1 MKLLLSRKDTMKLLI
16 LSELI
21 NKQCNQRDIARKFGL
36 TPQAISEHFKDLIA
50 ERFVAVVHKGYYEV
64 TEKGIE
70 WLNKNLLNL
79 HLFSDEL
86 VRKLY
91 SRSLVALAVG
101 DIAEGDQIEYRFW
114 DGFIYASKKEGGNG
128 IAMTSASDGED
139 VLIKPISS
147 FEPPKKGEVVI
158 VKVPDVGEGGSRRI
172 DVKRFKEFIKTKPS
186 SIVVAIGI
194 EALTACRK
202 VRIEPI
208 FFGAKDVCVEAA
220 HHGSGVI
227 VACTESKLDDLLR
240 RLIEEELKF
249 EIKEFDNSRNFEQCS
264 KKFKG

>member
-21 NKQCNQRDIARKFGL
+21 DKRCNQRDIARKFGL

-50 ERFVAVVHKGYYEV
+50 EGFVMVVHKGFYEV
-64 TEKGIE
+64 TEKGVE

-79 HLFSDEL
+79 HIFSDEL

-91 SRSLVALAVG
+91 SKSLVALAVG
-101 DIAEGDQIEYRFW
+101 EIDEGEQIKYWFQ
-114 DGFIYASKKEGGNG
+114 DGFIYAESNEQGNG
-128 IAMTSASDGED
+128 VAMTSASDGED
-139 VLIKPISS
+139 VLIKPTSG
-147 FEPPKKGEVVI
+147 FELPKKGEIVI
-158 VKVPDVGEGGSRRI
+158 VKVPDVGGGGSRKMNQSSFR
-172 DVKRFKEFIKTKPS
+172 DFIKSRPR

-194 EALTACRK
+194 EALVACRK
-202 VRIEPI
+202 IRIEPI

-227 VACTESKLDDLLR
+227 VACTESLLDDLLR

-249 EIKEFDNSRNFEQCS
+249 EIKEFVI
-264 KKFKG
+264 